1 MTLTQCKCHSIW
13 QLNAAH
19 RDSMT
24 MTVLSQKF
32 CSLEPLLTQLPQP
45 LNHHLLL
52 ELGWGGGRVASFLF
66 LTPPSWFGKFR
77 VCIRGP
83 TNWSINLSI
92 KSCGGRSLRDAHPT
106 QSDNYSKFYLQA
118 GELICI
124 YLALM
129 VLPLY

>member
-1 MTLTQCKCHSIW
+1 MTLTQCKCHSIR
-13 QLNAAH
+13 QLNAAQW
-19 RDSMT
+19 DNMT

-32 CSLEPLLTQLPQP
+32 YSLLPTQLPQP
-45 LNHHLLL
+45 LTIISSWNKV
-52 ELGWGGGRVASFLF
+52 GGGVASFLF

-77 VCIRGP
+77 VCIRGR